1 MAVYSPGAN
10 NISAF
15 TLANTT
21 GITGITNISFASLLN
36 ILPNQGAPHAMQEVR
51 SDGIVYGT
59 IACNTG
65 GSIALTGAYTGT
77 VSAGGSTTVTV
88 FNGSDTS
95 LTLTVTAVYPYSF
108 SSFVDQSSAQI
119 TTSNPL
125 TLNASTATSAST
137 IRATF
142 TSTHVTP

>member
-10 NISAF
+10 NISAV

-36 ILPNQGAPHAMQEVR
+36 ILPNQAAPHAMSEVR

>member
-21 GITGITNISFASLLN
+21 GVTGTTNISFASLLN
-36 ILPNQGAPHAMQEVR
+36 ILPNQAAPHAMSEVR

-65 GSIALTGAYTGT
+65 GSISLTGAYTGT

-88 FNGSDTS
+88 FNGSDTW
-95 LTLTVTAVYPYSF
+95 LTLTVNAVYPYSF

>member
-10 NISAF
+10 NISAY

-21 GITGITNISFASLLN
+21 GVTGTTNISFASLLN
-36 ILPNQGAPHAMQEVR
+36 ILPNQAAPHAMSEVR

-95 LTLTVTAVYPYSF
+95 LTLTVTNTYPYTF
-108 SSFVDQSSAQI
+108 SQWQDQNGTSIS
-119 TTSNPL
+119 TSNPL
-125 TLNASTATSAST
+125 TLNASTATSATT